1 MNSVRHRQQAQQ
13 QDADLLLRIG
23 KQIHFSENEG
33 KALVNQFKYLTKDN
47 KVARQDKLDRSQFRE
62 VLQSTFKMTDD
73 IIMDRLMRAFDTD
86 ADSCVNLS
94 EWILGLS
101 VFLRGTL
108 EETIVFCFNV
118 YDLNG
123 DGFISKEEM
132 FHLLKNSL
140 VKQPTEEDPD
150 EGIRE
155 LVDISIKK
163 MDGDRDGRL
172 SLQDF
177 ASAVREDSLLLEA
190 FGQCL
195 PAPEIKDRFL
205 ATLSTKL

>member
-1 MNSVRHRQQAQQ
+1 MISVRHRQQVQQ
-13 QDADLLLRIG
+13 QDADLLLRM
-23 KQIHFSENEG
+23 KQTHFSEDEC
-33 KALVNQFKYLTKDN
+33 KALVNKFKFMTKDN
-47 KVARQDKLDRSQFRE
+47 KVARQDKLDRSQFHE

-73 IIMDRLMRAFDTD
+73 MIMDRLMRAFDKD
-86 ADSCVNLS
+86 SDSCVNLS
-94 EWILGLS
+94 EWIIGLS
-101 VFLRGTL
+101 VFLRGS
-108 EETIVFCFNV
+108 EEEQVKFCFEV

-140 VKQPTEEDPD
+140 VKQPNEEDPD
-150 EGIRE
+150 EGVRE

-163 MDGDRDGRL
+163 MDIDRDGRI

-177 ASAVREDSLLLEA
+177 QAAVKEESLLLEA

-195 PAPEIKDRFL
+195 PAPE
-205 ATLSTKL
+205 TKKKFEVMFESKV